1 MPLLRIQRYRSAS
14 GVPIVE
20 DGYFVTA
27 ASYDADGESI
37 VLQLDP
43 SLFGAVGN
51 YAIIRTTGTITNL
64 ATPIGTSSW
73 TGGSHPSG
81 WSVSAPKFGNAD
93 IGGTPYN
100 VIYVTVSA

>member
-1 MPLLRIQRYRSAS
+1 VI
-14 GVPIVE
+14 IE
-20 DGYFVTA
+20 DYFVTA

-51 YAIIRTTGTITNL
+51 YAVIRTTGLISNL
-64 ATPIGTSSW
+64 ASPIGPTPTWTSA
-73 TGGSHPSG
+73 HPSG
-81 WSVSAPKFGNAD
+81 YSVSAPLPGNAVID
-93 IGGTPYN
+93 GTPYN

>member
-1 MPLLRIQRYRSAS
+1 VI
-14 GVPIVE
+14 IE
-20 DGYFVTA
+20 DYFVTA

-37 VLQLDP
+37 ALQLDP

-51 YAIIRTTGTITNL
+51 YAIIRTTGLISNL
-64 ATPIGTSSW
+64 ASPAIGTSSW

-93 IGGTPYN
+93 IDGVTYN
-100 VIYVTVSA
+100 VLFVTVSA

>member
-1 MPLLRIQRYRSAS
+1 MPLLRIQRYKTSS
-14 GVPIVE
+14 GVTVT
-20 DGYFVTA
+20 DYFITA
-27 ASYDADGESI
+27 ASYDADDESI

-51 YAIIRTTGTITNL
+51 YAVIRTTGEISNL

-73 TGGSHPSG
+73 TTGTHPSG
-81 WSVSAPKFGNAD
+81 YSVSAPLK
-93 IGGTPYN
+93 GTAVIDSVLYN